1 MEKDDKMG
9 KEKMEEFD
17 ISLWVESQ
25 KEGYKKRE
33 EKRRAFLNSLIKK
46 LIDYF
51 KDREVKEVYIIGSI
65 LEEGN
70 FYEFSDIDMAVRG
83 LKDGYSKVYGDL
95 EEIVERTID
104 LIELER
110 CSFRDILKK
119 RGLRII

>member
-1 MEKDDKMG
+1 MD
-9 KEKMEEFD
+9 KEKIEEFD
-17 ISLWVESQ
+17 ISLWIESQ

-33 EKRRAFLNSLIKK
+33 EKRREFLDSLIKR

-51 KDREVKEVYIIGSI
+51 KATEVKEVYVIGSI

-70 FYEFSDIDMAVRG
+70 FYEFSDIDIAVRG
-83 LKDGYSKVYGDL
+83 LKDRYFKVYGDL
-95 EEIVERTID
+95 EEIVGRNID

-119 RGLRII
+119 RGLRIV